1 MAKAEVG
8 KPRRGRV
15 GFEHRHRLRL
25 RFDAVMRT
33 SSPTAAR
40 QIVRL
45 SLAARFSGVAKAHI
59 GAQADSP
66 GIFSTPDLLLEP
78 HARWAS
84 LHFV

>member
-1 MAKAEVG
+1 MAKAEVE

-25 RFDAVMRT
+25 RFDAVMRS

-45 SLAARFSGVAKAHI
+45 SLAARFSGVT
-59 GAQADSP
+59 QAESTAPAESP